1 MASPLDVRSPA
12 PVTALL
18 ALAVVVLA
26 GCGDGGE
33 DGATSGGGGGGSTT
47 DATTVGSTNA
57 TTGSSSGDG
66 GATTGTTGAG
76 GEDATTGAGGEGG
89 EGGGIPTCDGAIAG
103 APCDV
108 EGTTCEELVGQGLC
122 EEGLPRITSCTD
134 GRWEV
139 WVAISCGPLVTD
151 PSCALPGRYL
161 VEPSGPFEPEEGT
174 WLTYGYGEP
183 FELVLE
189 VRDDGRLYASAEIG
203 WTEPGSCDV
212 RAGWTLEESC
222 EEIEG
227 ESFCTTIERSV
238 DLSLSEDPGVG
249 TVELECWGECGE
261 TATAPVTATRL

>member
-1 MASPLDVRSPA
+1 MTSPLDVRSPTSVA
-12 PVTALL
+12 ALF

-33 DGATSGGGGGGSTT
+33 DGATSGPGGGGGSTT
-47 DATTVGSTNA
+47 AGT
-57 TTGSSSGDG
+57 TTGSTSPTTGTSSGDG
-66 GATTGTTGAG
+66 GSTTGAG

-89 EGGGIPTCDGAIAG
+89 EGGGNATCDGAIAG

-108 EGTTCEELVGQGLC
+108 EGTTCEELIGQGLC

-161 VEPSGPFEPEEGT
+161 VEPSGPFEPEDAA
-174 WLTYGYGEP
+174 WLIDGYGDP
-183 FELVLE
+183 FELALE
-189 VRDDGRLYASAEIG
+189 VRGDGRLYASAEIG
-203 WTEPGSCDV
+203 WTEPGSCAIS
-212 RAGWTLEESC
+212 AGWTLEESC

-227 ESFCTTIERSV
+227 ESFCTTIDRSL
-238 DLSLSEDPGVG
+238 DLSLSEEPGVG

-261 TATAPVTATRL
+261 TVTAPVTATRL